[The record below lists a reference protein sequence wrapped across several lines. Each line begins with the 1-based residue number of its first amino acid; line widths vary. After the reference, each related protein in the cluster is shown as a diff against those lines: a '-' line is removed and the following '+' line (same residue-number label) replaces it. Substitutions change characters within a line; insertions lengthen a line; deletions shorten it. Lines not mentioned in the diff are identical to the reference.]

1 MNLAFGRLNT
11 RRIYALVVL
20 KVRSD
25 EVVNDK
31 GLKAAVLG
39 FPIAHSLSPVLHA
52 KAFDLLGIAGS
63 YEAIEVASGALDE
76 FLHNQGANYDYLS
89 LTMPLKEEVLA
100 IAETSGISVDDLA
113 LRIQSV
119 NTLVRNDSRWFATST
134 DGSGFV
140 KALANSGYDHFS
152 SVLILG
158 AGGTARAVAGAL
170 DEIADHVAIMGRSE
184 RRNVGMAACFQKLE
198 PDFISWDNQIELRD
212 FDLIVNTTPSGAAD
226 LVAENIPSKVEG
238 LLFDVLYMPWPTL
251 MARRWSDGGG
261 KVISGLELL
270 LYQGIDQINIVY
282 PLGQKIIDSELRLA
296 LNNAA
301 K

>member
-1 MNLAFGRLNT
+1 M
-11 RRIYALVVL
+11 
-20 KVRSD
+20 
-25 EVVNDK
+25 NDK
-31 GLKAAVLG
+31 SLKAAVLG

-63 YEAIEVASGALDE
+63 YEAIEVASGGLAD
-76 FLHNQGANYDYLS
+76 FLKSQGANYDYLS
-89 LTMPLKEEVLA
+89 LTMPLKEEVLV
-100 IAETSGISVDDLA
+100 IAESSGITVDELA
-113 LRIQSV
+113 LRSQSV
-119 NTLVRNDSRWFATST
+119 NTLVRNGSGWSATST

-140 KALANSGYDHFS
+140 KALANAGYDHFN

-170 DEIADHVAIMGRSE
+170 DEIADSVAIMGRSV
-184 RRNVGMAACFQKLE
+184 RRNVGIAACFTKLAPE
-198 PDFISWDNQIELRD
+198 FISWDDQIDLRN

-226 LVAENIPSKVEG
+226 LVAENIPFKVEG
-238 LLFDVLYMPWPTL
+238 LLFDVLYKPWPTL
-251 MARRWSDGGG
+251 LARRWSDAGG

-270 LYQGIDQINIVY
+270 LYQGIDQINAVY

-296 LNNAA
+296 LANAT

>member
-1 MNLAFGRLNT
+1 M
-11 RRIYALVVL
+11 
-20 KVRSD
+20 
-25 EVVNDK
+25 NDK
-31 GLKAAVLG
+31 SLKAAVLG

-63 YEAIEVASGALDE
+63 YEAIEVASGGLAE
-76 FLHNQGANYDYLS
+76 FLKSQGANYDYLS
-89 LTMPLKEEVLA
+89 LTMPLKEEVLV
-100 IAETSGISVDDLA
+100 IAESSGITVDELA

-119 NTLVRNDSRWFATST
+119 NTLVRNGSGWSATST

-140 KALANSGYDHFS
+140 KALANAGYDHFN

-170 DEIADHVAIMGRSE
+170 DEIADSVAIMGRSV
-184 RRNVGMAACFQKLE
+184 RRNVGIAACFTKLAPE
-198 PDFISWDNQIELRD
+198 FISWDDQIDLRN

-226 LVAENIPSKVEG
+226 LVAENIPFKVEG
-238 LLFDVLYMPWPTL
+238 LLFDVLYKPWPTL
-251 MARRWSDGGG
+251 LARRWSDAGG

-270 LYQGIDQINIVY
+270 LYQGIDQINAVY

-296 LNNAA
+296 LNNAS

>member
-1 MNLAFGRLNT
+1 M
-11 RRIYALVVL
+11 
-20 KVRSD
+20 
-25 EVVNDK
+25 NDK
-31 GLKAAVLG
+31 SLKAAVLG

-63 YEAIEVASGALDE
+63 YEAIEVASGGLAD
-76 FLHNQGANYDYLS
+76 FLKSQGANYDYLS
-89 LTMPLKEEVLA
+89 LTMPLKEEVLV
-100 IAETSGISVDDLA
+100 IAESSGITVDELA

-119 NTLVRNDSRWFATST
+119 NTLVRKGSSWSATST

-140 KALANSGYDHFS
+140 KALANAGYDHFN

-170 DEIADHVAIMGRSE
+170 DEIADSVAIMGRSV
-184 RRNVGMAACFQKLE
+184 RRNVGIAACFTKLAPE
-198 PDFISWDNQIELRD
+198 FISWDDQIDLRN

-226 LVAENIPSKVEG
+226 LVAENIPFKVEG
-238 LLFDVLYMPWPTL
+238 LLFDVLYKPWPTL
-251 MARRWSDGGG
+251 LARRWSDAGG

-270 LYQGIDQINIVY
+270 LYQGIDQINAVY

-296 LNNAA
+296 LNTAS

>member
-1 MNLAFGRLNT
+1 M
-11 RRIYALVVL
+11 
-20 KVRSD
+20 SD
-25 EVVNDK
+25 K
-31 GLKAAVLG
+31 SLKAAVLG
-39 FPIAHSLSPVLHA
+39 FPIAHSLSPVLHT

-63 YEAIEVASGALDE
+63 YEAIEVASGGLAD
-76 FLHNQGANYDYLS
+76 FLKSQGANYDYLS
-89 LTMPLKEEVLA
+89 LTMPLKEEVLV
-100 IAETSGISVDDLA
+100 IAESSGITVDELA

-119 NTLVRNDSRWFATST
+119 NTLVRNGSGWSATST

-140 KALANSGYDHFS
+140 KALANAGYDHFN

-170 DEIADHVAIMGRSE
+170 DEIADSVAIMGRSV
-184 RRNVGMAACFQKLE
+184 RRNVGIAACFTKLAPE
-198 PDFISWDNQIELRD
+198 FISWDDQIDLRN

-226 LVAENIPSKVEG
+226 LVAENIPFKVEG
-238 LLFDVLYMPWPTL
+238 LLFDVLYKPWPTL
-251 MARRWSDGGG
+251 LARRWSDAGG

-270 LYQGIDQINIVY
+270 LYQGIDQINAVY

-296 LNNAA
+296 LNNAS

>member
-1 MNLAFGRLNT
+1 M
-11 RRIYALVVL
+11 
-20 KVRSD
+20 
-25 EVVNDK
+25 NDK
-31 GLKAAVLG
+31 SLKAAVLG

-63 YEAIEVASGALDE
+63 YEAIEVASGGLAD
-76 FLHNQGANYDYLS
+76 FLKSQGANYDYLS
-89 LTMPLKEEVLA
+89 LTMPLKEEVLV
-100 IAETSGISVDDLA
+100 IAESSGITVDELA

-119 NTLVRNDSRWFATST
+119 NTLVRKGSSWSATST

-140 KALANSGYDHFS
+140 KALANAGYDHFN

-170 DEIADHVAIMGRSE
+170 DEIAVSVAIMGRSV
-184 RRNVGMAACFQKLE
+184 RRNVGIAACFTKLAPE
-198 PDFISWDNQIELRD
+198 FISWDDQIDLRN

-226 LVAENIPSKVEG
+226 LVAENIPFKVEG
-238 LLFDVLYMPWPTL
+238 LLFDVLYRPWPTL
-251 MARRWSDGGG
+251 LARRWSDAGG

-270 LYQGIDQINIVY
+270 LYQGIDQINAVY

-296 LNNAA
+296 LNNAS

>member
-1 MNLAFGRLNT
+1 M
-11 RRIYALVVL
+11 
-20 KVRSD
+20 
-25 EVVNDK
+25 NDK
-31 GLKAAVLG
+31 SLKAAVLG

-63 YEAIEVASGALDE
+63 YEAIEVAIGGLAD
-76 FLHNQGANYDYLS
+76 FLKSQGANYDYLS
-89 LTMPLKEEVLA
+89 LTMPLKEEVLV
-100 IAETSGISVDDLA
+100 IAESSGITVDELA

-119 NTLVRNDSRWFATST
+119 NTLVRKGSGWSATST

-140 KALANSGYDHFS
+140 KALANAGYDHFN

-170 DEIADHVAIMGRSE
+170 DEIADSVAIMGRSV
-184 RRNVGMAACFQKLE
+184 RRNVGIAACFTKLAPE
-198 PDFISWDNQIELRD
+198 FISWDDQIDLRN

-226 LVAENIPSKVEG
+226 LVAENIPFKVEG
-238 LLFDVLYMPWPTL
+238 LLFDVLYKPWPTL
-251 MARRWSDGGG
+251 LARRWSDAGG

-270 LYQGIDQINIVY
+270 LYQGIDQINAVY

-296 LNNAA
+296 LNNAS

>member
-1 MNLAFGRLNT
+1 M
-11 RRIYALVVL
+11 
-20 KVRSD
+20 
-25 EVVNDK
+25 NDK
-31 GLKAAVLG
+31 SLKAAVLG

-63 YEAIEVASGALDE
+63 YEAIEVASGGLAD
-76 FLHNQGANYDYLS
+76 FLKNQGANYDYLS
-89 LTMPLKEEVLA
+89 LTMPLKEEVLV
-100 IAETSGISVDDLA
+100 IAESSGIEVDELA
-113 LRIQSV
+113 LQIQSV
-119 NTLVRNDSRWFATST
+119 NTLIRNGSGWSATST

-140 KALANSGYDHFS
+140 KALANAGYDHFN

-170 DEIADHVAIMGRSE
+170 DEIADSVAIMGRSV
-184 RRNVGMAACFQKLE
+184 RRNVGIAACFTKLAPE
-198 PDFISWDNQIELRD
+198 FISWDDQIDLRN

-226 LVAENIPSKVEG
+226 LVAENIPFKVEG
-238 LLFDVLYMPWPTL
+238 LLFDVLYKPWPTL
-251 MARRWSDGGG
+251 LARRWSDAGG

-270 LYQGIDQINIVY
+270 LYQGIDQINAVY

-296 LNNAA
+296 LNNAS

>member
-1 MNLAFGRLNT
+1 M
-11 RRIYALVVL
+11 
-20 KVRSD
+20 SD
-25 EVVNDK
+25 K
-31 GLKAAVLG
+31 SLKAAVLG
-39 FPIAHSLSPVLHA
+39 FPIAHSLSPVLHT

-63 YEAIEVASGALDE
+63 YEAIEVASGGLAD
-76 FLHNQGANYDYLS
+76 FLKSQGANYDYLS
-89 LTMPLKEEVLA
+89 LTMPLKEEVLV
-100 IAETSGISVDDLA
+100 IAESSGITVDELA

-119 NTLVRNDSRWFATST
+119 NTLVRNGSGWSATST

-140 KALANSGYDHFS
+140 KALANAGYDHFN

-170 DEIADHVAIMGRSE
+170 DEIADSVAIMGRSV
-184 RRNVGMAACFQKLE
+184 RRNVGIAACFTKLAPE
-198 PDFISWDNQIELRD
+198 FISWDDQIDLRN

-226 LVAENIPSKVEG
+226 LVAENIPFKVEG
-238 LLFDVLYMPWPTL
+238 LLFDVLYKPWPTL
-251 MARRWSDGGG
+251 LARRWSDAGG

-270 LYQGIDQINIVY
+270 LYQGIDQINAVY

-296 LNNAA
+296 LDDAS

>member
-1 MNLAFGRLNT
+1 M
-11 RRIYALVVL
+11 
-20 KVRSD
+20 
-25 EVVNDK
+25 NDK
-31 GLKAAVLG
+31 SLKAAVLG

-63 YEAIEVASGALDE
+63 YEAIEVASGGLAD
-76 FLHNQGANYDYLS
+76 FLKSQGANYDYLS
-89 LTMPLKEEVLA
+89 LTMPLKEEVLV
-100 IAETSGISVDDLA
+100 IAESSGITVDELA

-119 NTLVRNDSRWFATST
+119 NTLVRKGSGWSATST

-140 KALANSGYDHFS
+140 KALANAGYDHFN

-170 DEIADHVAIMGRSE
+170 DEIADSVAIMGRSV
-184 RRNVGMAACFQKLE
+184 RRNVGIAACFTKLAPE
-198 PDFISWDNQIELRD
+198 FISWDDQIDLRN

-226 LVAENIPSKVEG
+226 LVAENIPFKVEG
-238 LLFDVLYMPWPTL
+238 LLFDVLYKPWPTL
-251 MARRWSDGGG
+251 LARRWSDAGG

-270 LYQGIDQINIVY
+270 LYQGIDQINAVY

-296 LNNAA
+296 LNNAS